1 MPAFL
6 ISCNW
11 SVVNIYVQESKHRPC
26 HLFLR
31 MSSQSFR
38 SSTSETRIVCV
49 AITPH
54 LDRRKNSIGN
64 NHKERLL
71 RFCSAANLAPSNTNV
86 VAPTETQPRQVDRQS
101 RQMIRKPSSTQ

>member
-38 SSTSETRIVCV
+38 SSASETRIVCV

-54 LDRRKNSIGN
+54 LDRRQNSIGN
-64 NHKERLL
+64 NQKERLL
-71 RFCSAANLAPSNTNV
+71 RFCSAANLAQSSTDAV
-86 VAPTETQPRQVDRQS
+86 SSTETQHRQVDRQS
-101 RQMIRKPSSTQ
+101 RQTIP